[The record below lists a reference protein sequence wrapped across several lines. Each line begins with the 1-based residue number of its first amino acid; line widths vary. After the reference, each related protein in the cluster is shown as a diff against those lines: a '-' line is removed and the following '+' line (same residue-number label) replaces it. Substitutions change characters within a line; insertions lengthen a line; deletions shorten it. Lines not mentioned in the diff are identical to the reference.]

1 MSATLNAKRT
11 NITRPQFR
19 YRREAT
25 DRPRARIP
33 DRRHVTQ
40 TAAEEKEMAF
50 VARWVFTLAFL
61 GITPLILFLVIDYF
75 QR

>member
-25 DRPRARIP
+25 DRPRARVP
-33 DRRHVTQ
+33 DRRHVSTSVQ
-40 TAAEEKEMAF
+40 
-50 VARWVFTLAFL
+50 VRWPISFNGKPKASAN
-61 GITPLILFLVIDYF
+61 
-75 QR
+75 